1 MKRIFTRILRPSH
14 YSFAALL
21 IIVLAAAPTFAQ
33 ERTFYESFDTTP
45 EGEVPTGWLTYTLG
59 GAQGNNWVRGR
70 YGFFGPKLMT
80 SGVEYALPG
89 QIDEDWLVTP
99 KIIPAAND
107 YLIFDS
113 GQEFVWDDLGSTF
126 EVRVS
131 TNSASR
137 ADFTTTLALWTEP
150 EFVRY
155 TYDEQL
161 FVDLSAYAGQEIYI
175 AFIHKNPVTGEGAE
189 EPPPTENWYLDNV
202 EVRNLKPMDYTG
214 AEIQGSY
221 KSVIRLVQSKTTVI
235 IGIIVRAS
243 GDNGEA
249 ELTALKFTTAGTSPE
264 INIKEATL
272 YTTYGD
278 SFIATDDEEGI
289 VWADVYG
296 TVSNPG
302 EEFIIEGNQ
311 LLERGDTYFWLMYE
325 IEADENDL
333 VYPYPEA
340 DATFETVTVNGIEHE
355 TDVPTTEGAH
365 AVVPNAPRNDN
376 YADAIEITPEHSPV
390 RYGSYNYKATFEP
403 DVDYEKL
410 AYCATPVFGS
420 AMDGSN
426 SVWWHFHAPSDGFIT
441 VDLSQCD
448 FNTLLL
454 IQDENSDQ
462 LACNKDI
469 DEAAFVFQS
478 KITNF
483 QVYDGK
489 DYYIRVTGEGQYPGD
504 PNAGSGVI
512 HMDFTFGVALG
523 EEGNVDQHLSALYP
537 NPAAGILYA
546 DVSLKR
552 PSAVTIEM
560 LDVTGRTVH
569 TQNLGMLTVGEHKH
583 LPIQIS
589 SVPAGTYMVRLRD
602 AQSVEMKKLMI
613 IKK

>member
-1 MKRIFTRILRPSH
+1 V
-14 YSFAALL
+14 FAAHQ
-21 IIVLAAAPTFAQ
+21 TFAQ
-33 ERTFYESFDTTP
+33 DRTFYESFDDTP
-45 EGEVPTGWLTYTLG
+45 EGEVPEGWLTYTLG
-59 GAQGNNWVRGR
+59 GAQGANWVRGR

-99 KIIPAAND
+99 QFTPAEND

-113 GQEFVWDDLGSTF
+113 GQEYVWDDYGSTF

-131 TNSASR
+131 TNSSNR
-137 ADFTTTLALWTEP
+137 ADFTTILASWTEP

-161 FVDLSAYAGQEIYI
+161 FVDLSAYEGQQIYI
-175 AFIHKNPVTGEGAE
+175 AFVHKNPVTGEGAE

-221 KSVIRLVQSKTTVI
+221 KSVIRLVQSKTAVI
-235 IGIIVRAS
+235 IGVIVRAS
-243 GDNGEA
+243 GDNGDA
-249 ELTALKFTTAGTSPE
+249 ELTSLKFTTAGTSPLVH
-264 INIKEATL
+264 IKEATL

-278 SFIATDDEEGI
+278 SFISTSDDEGI

-302 EEFIIEGNQ
+302 EEFVIEGNQ

-325 IEADENDL
+325 IEADEADL

-340 DATFETVTVNGIEHE
+340 DATFETVVVNGIEHA
-355 TDVPTTEGAH
+355 TDVPTTDGAH
-365 AVVPNAPRNDN
+365 AVVPNSPLNDN
-376 YADAIEITPEHSPV
+376 YADAIEIAPEHDVV

-403 DVDYEKL
+403 ETDYEKL
-410 AYCATPVFGS
+410 AYCATPIFGS

-426 SVWWHFHAPSDGFIT
+426 SVWWHFQAPGDGFIT

-454 IQDENSDQ
+454 IQDENADQ

-469 DEAAFVFQS
+469 DEEAFIFQS

-504 PNAGSGVI
+504 PNAGSGVV
-512 HMDFTFGVALG
+512 HMDFSFSVPLG
-523 EEGNVDQHLSALYP
+523 EEGDFDQQLSALYP
-537 NPAAGILYA
+537 NPSSGILYA
-546 DVSLKR
+546 DVFLKK
-552 PSAVTIEM
+552 PSNVTIEM
-560 LDVTGRTVH
+560 LDVMGRSV
-569 TQNLGMLTVGEHKH
+569 QSRNLGTFPSGEHKH
-583 LPIQIS
+583 LPMEIS
-589 SVPAGTYMVRLRD
+589 AVPPGTYLVRLRG
-602 AQSVEMKKLMI
+602 AQSVEMKKLIVM
-613 IKK
+613 KK